1 MAMTNFGALTA
12 NQLTTWS
19 RDFWHEARNKT
30 FIMRFAGDSANSMIQ
45 RITELRKT
53 KDGAR
58 AVVTL
63 INEATGDGVV
73 GDNDLEG
80 NEEALSSSDMVIQLD
95 QWRKAHKSAGKMAEQ
110 KSVAKFRRE
119 AKDALSY
126 AASRV
131 MDELAFQTLSG
142 ISYGLRPNGATR
154 TGQLPLLSF
163 AADVAA
169 PTNKRHLRWD
179 KTGGLSAGDTS
190 QVDAIDLPTYQML
203 VDAKAYAVNNYIKP
217 IRSDDGVECYN
228 VFMCPDGIAA
238 LKKDPDFIAAW
249 REAQKRGDSNP
260 LFKGTKHGGADGI
273 SIDGLNILEYRNVF
287 NTRGAASGSKW
298 GAAGAVDGQRILLM
312 GAQALAFADIGDA
325 EWAEKDFDYGNRQ
338 GIAIGKILGFL
349 KPQLFST
356 YNQSKQDFGVVCIDT
371 GLPVAA
377 V

>member
-1 MAMTNFGALTA
+1 
-12 NQLTTWS
+12 
-19 RDFWHEARNKT
+19 
-30 FIMRFAGDSANSMIQ
+30 
-45 RITELRKT
+45 
-53 KDGAR
+53 
-58 AVVTL
+58 
-63 INEATGDGVV
+63 
-73 GDNDLEG
+73 
-80 NEEALSSSDMVIQLD
+80 
-95 QWRKAHKSAGKMAEQ
+95 
-110 KSVAKFRRE
+110 
-119 AKDALSY
+119 
-126 AASRV
+126 
-131 MDELAFQTLSG
+131 
-142 ISYGLRPNGATR
+142 
-154 TGQLPLLSF
+154 
-163 AADVAA
+163 
-169 PTNKRHLRWD
+169 
-179 KTGGLSAGDTS
+179 
-190 QVDAIDLPTYQML
+190 ML

-217 IRSDDGVECYN
+217 IRTDDGVEVYN

-260 LFKGTKHGGADGI
+260 LFKSTKHGGADGI

>member
-1 MAMTNFGALTA
+1 MSLTNFGALTS

-30 FIMRFAGDSANSMIQ
+30 FIMRFAGSSANSMIQ

-53 KDGAR
+53 NDGAK
-58 AVVTL
+58 AVITL

-110 KSVAKFRRE
+110 RSVVKFRRE

-154 TGQLPLLSF
+154 TGQLPLLKF
-163 AADVAA
+163 ASDVVA
-169 PTNKRHLRWD
+169 PSSKRWLRWD
-179 KTGGLSAGDTS
+179 KTTGLGAGDTS
-190 QVDAIDLPTYQML
+190 SVLAEDLPTYQML
-203 VDAKAYAVNNYIKP
+203 VDAKAFAVNNYIKP
-217 IRSDDGVECYN
+217 IRTDDGVEVYN

-273 SIDGLNILEYRNVF
+273 YIDGMNILEYRNVF
-287 NTRGAASGSKW
+287 NTRGAAAGSKW
-298 GAAGAVDGQRILLM
+298 GGGNVDGQRVLVC

-325 EWAEKDFDYGNRQ
+325 DWAEKDFDYGNRQ
-338 GIAIGKILGFL
+338 GIAIGKILGML

>member
-1 MAMTNFGALTA
+1 MALTNFGALTS

-30 FIMRFAGDSANSMIQ
+30 FIMRFAGSSANSMIQ

-53 KDGAR
+53 NDGAK
-58 AVVTL
+58 AVITL

-110 KSVAKFRRE
+110 RSVVKFRRE

-154 TGQLPLLSF
+154 TGQLPLIKF
-163 AADVAA
+163 ASDVAA
-169 PTNKRHLRWD
+169 PSSKRWLRWD
-179 KTGGLSAGDTS
+179 KTTGLGAGDTS
-190 QVDAIDLPTYQML
+190 SVLAEDLPTYQML
-203 VDAKAYAVNNYIKP
+203 VDAKAFAVNNYIKP
-217 IRSDDGVECYN
+217 IRTDDGVEVYN

-273 SIDGLNILEYRNVF
+273 YIDGMNILEYRNVY
-287 NTRGAASGSKW
+287 NTRGAAAGSKW
-298 GAAGAVDGQRILLM
+298 GGGSVDGQRVLLC

-325 EWAEKDFDYGNRQ
+325 DWSEKDFDYGNRQ
-338 GIAIGKILGFL
+338 GIAIGKILGML

>member
-1 MAMTNFGALTA
+1 MALTNFGALTS

-30 FIMRFAGDSANSMIQ
+30 FIMRFAGSSANSMIQ

-53 KDGAR
+53 NDGTK
-58 AVVTL
+58 AVITL

-110 KSVAKFRRE
+110 RSVVKFRRE

-126 AASRV
+126 AAARV
-131 MDELAFQTLSG
+131 MDEMAFQTLSG

-154 TGQLPLLSF
+154 TGQLPLIKF
-163 AADVAA
+163 ASDVV
-169 PTNKRHLRWD
+169 PPSSKRWLRWD
-179 KTGGLSAGDTS
+179 KATGLGAGDTS
-190 QVDAIDLPTYQML
+190 SVLAEDLPTYQML
-203 VDAKAYAVNNYIKP
+203 VDAKAFAVNNYIKP
-217 IRSDDGVECYN
+217 IRTDDGVEVYN

-273 SIDGLNILEYRNVF
+273 SIDGMNILEYRNVY
-287 NTRGAASGSKW
+287 NTRGAAAGSKW
-298 GAAGAVDGQRILLM
+298 GGGSVDGQRVLLC

-325 EWAEKDFDYGNRQ
+325 DWSEKDFDYGNRQ
-338 GIAIGKILGFL
+338 GIAIGKIMGML

>member
-19 RDFWHEARNKT
+19 REFWHEARNKT

-110 KSVAKFRRE
+110 KSIAKFRRE

-142 ISYGLRPNGATR
+142 ISYGLRPNGSTR

-217 IRSDDGVECYN
+217 IRSDDGVEHYN

-260 LFKGTKHGGADGI
+260 LFKGTKHGGGDGI
-273 SIDGLNILEYRNVF
+273 HIDGLNILEYRNVF
-287 NTRGAASGSKW
+287 NTRGAAAGSKW
-298 GAAGAVDGQRILLM
+298 GAGGAIDGQRILLM